1 MILIRNCMTRHCS
14 GDLEIVGRRQGCWQ
28 ASLHHTSSINYTYP
42 ISQLLRIYPATTQFG
57 TPHKPPPSAVSAL
70 RPVKCAH
77 RTNRACIRRTAPLLH
92 RYPTLHPLS
101 HPLLHL
107 LIIHTYCPS
116 PFYPICA
123 PWIRFSCQPRT
134 PAVASHPTTQLVD
147 APIHLGLSKASS
159 TDASVST
166 SSFPN
171 LLYL

>member
-1 MILIRNCMTRHCS
+1 MTWRLS
-14 GDLEIVGRRQGCWQ
+14 DVGRVVGRLPSITLPPLTIHIPSPSYCGSTLQQHSSGH
-28 ASLHHTSSINYTYP
+28 LTS
-42 ISQLLRIYPATTQFG
+42 
-57 TPHKPPPSAVSAL
+57 PPPPQSPAL

-77 RTNRACIRRTAPLLH
+77 RTNRACIRRTASLLH

-147 APIHLGLSKASS
+147 APIHLGLSRASS
-159 TDASVST
+159 TDASVPT